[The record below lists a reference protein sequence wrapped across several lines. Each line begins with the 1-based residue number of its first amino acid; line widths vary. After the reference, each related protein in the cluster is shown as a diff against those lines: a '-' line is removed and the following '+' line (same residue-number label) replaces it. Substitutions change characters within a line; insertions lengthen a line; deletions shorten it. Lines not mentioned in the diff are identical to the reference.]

1 MNNEIRLSLPLK
13 KEYLPIVRLTASAVA
28 NTFHFT
34 LEEIE
39 DIKLCVAEAS
49 MFCLG
54 SEECR
59 EAELYFAPLD
69 GGIEI
74 SICGVKK
81 PEEDHMGIQIIQAL
95 MDEVE
100 FGEHGMMMKKYLR
113 VEEDGE

>member
-49 MFCLG
+49 IFCLG
-54 SEECR
+54 SEDCR
-59 EAELYFAPLD
+59 ESELHFVPLD

-74 SICGVKK
+74 SVCGVQK
-81 PEEDHMGIQIIQAL
+81 PAEEHMGIQIIQAL

-100 FGEHGMMMKKYLR
+100 FNEHGLIMKKYLR
-113 VEEDGE
+113 VEDDGE

>member
-1 MNNEIRLSLPLK
+1 MNNEIRLALPLK

-28 NTFHFT
+28 NTFRFSM
-34 LEEIE
+34 EEIE

-54 SEECR
+54 EEECR
-59 EAELYFAPLD
+59 ESELYFSPLD

-74 SICGVKK
+74 AICGVKK
-81 PEEDHMGIQIIQAL
+81 PEQEHMGIQIIQAL

-100 FGEHGMMMKKYLR
+100 FGEQGLVMKKYLR
-113 VEEDGE
+113 VEDDGE